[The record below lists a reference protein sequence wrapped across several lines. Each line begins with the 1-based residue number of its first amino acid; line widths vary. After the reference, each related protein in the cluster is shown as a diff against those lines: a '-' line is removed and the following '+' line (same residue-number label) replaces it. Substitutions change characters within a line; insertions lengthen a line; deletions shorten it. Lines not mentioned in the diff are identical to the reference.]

1 MKKIML
7 VAIMATLSLSA
18 FAQGNG
24 NWFASVGGGVNVY
37 SDGTLGKGPAAAF
50 ALDLSA
56 GKWFTPASGARLQ
69 WAGISAKNWGG
80 NNGDKLGL
88 NTIHVDYLWNISNT
102 IGGEKDRLWSFV
114 PFAGVGMS
122 FASIDGSGASKF
134 GFAGGL
140 LNQIRVSDRLD
151 VNLEAR
157 AIAVTK
163 PFDGVSAGKIAGRAV
178 GSITVGL
185 GYNF

>member
-7 VAIMATLSLSA
+7 VAVMATLSLGA

-24 NWFASVGGGVNVY
+24 NWFASVGGGVNIY
-37 SDGTLGKGPAAAF
+37 SDAAITDGPRSSF

-69 WAGISAKNWGG
+69 YAGVSAKGWGG
-80 NNGDKLGL
+80 HTSDKLGFSAV
-88 NTIHVDYLWNISNT
+88 HADYLWNISNT

-114 PFAGVGMS
+114 PFAGIGMAFGGGNS
-122 FASIDGSGASKF
+122 SF

-140 LNQIRVSDRLD
+140 LNQIRVSDCLD
-151 VNLEAR
+151 VNLEMR
-157 AIAVTK
+157 GIRTTK
-163 PFDGVSAGKIAGRAV
+163 RFDGVTVESGFRARTV
-178 GSITVGL
+178 ASVTVGI